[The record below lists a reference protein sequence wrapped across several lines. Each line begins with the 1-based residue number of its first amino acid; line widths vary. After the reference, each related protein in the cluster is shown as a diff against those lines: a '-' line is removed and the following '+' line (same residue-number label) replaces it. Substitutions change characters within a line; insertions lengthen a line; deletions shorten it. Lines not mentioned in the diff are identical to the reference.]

1 MPSTALIT
9 LILDNFLSTL
19 RTCTFSVPMP
29 RISFSL
35 IAGYPIFP
43 VTSKVVTIPVTPS
56 VPRPDDVEPTP
67 LKVRIFDEIPTV

>member
-1 MPSTALIT
+1 
-9 LILDNFLSTL
+9 
-19 RTCTFSVPMP
+19 MP

-43 VTSKVVTIPVTPS
+43 VTSKVVTIPVTPA

-67 LKVRIFDEIPTV
+67 LKVRIFDEMPTV